1 MQMQPNPM
9 SYARQGRAGLD
20 FFQRLLDVSSCQK
33 FEEDSCLSQSFSLHD
48 GLSSAIVHEIDD
60 VLNILIG

>member
-48 GLSSAIVHEIDD
+48 GLSSAIFHD
-60 VLNILIG
+60 VLNILTG